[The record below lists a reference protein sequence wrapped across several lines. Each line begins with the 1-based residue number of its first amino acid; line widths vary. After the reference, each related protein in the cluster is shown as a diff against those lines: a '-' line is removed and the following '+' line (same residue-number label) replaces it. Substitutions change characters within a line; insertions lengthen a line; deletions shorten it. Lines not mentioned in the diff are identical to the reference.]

1 MFNASSKAVFPV
13 LAALHSTEHE
23 ELKQDRSP
31 HAPSPPA
38 PFITISRQAG
48 AHGHTVAAELVKRL
62 NERDRGGGGTAV
74 PWTLWDDELV
84 QRVAQDER
92 LPADK
97 VASLEDQRPSW
108 LEEALGSLVVT
119 TAPVE
124 EMKVYHRVSA
134 TIRSLV
140 AKGRVII
147 VGRGAVFVTDGVPGG
162 VHVRLVAPTEQR
174 VKWAASERNLSPKA
188 AAEWVRK
195 TDDAR
200 EAFYHRHFPGRPF
213 VPESFTATY
222 NTAISTVEQIAQSI
236 LALVPCATRAQRP

>member
-1 MFNASSKAVFPV
+1 MFNVNSKAVFPV
-13 LAALHSTEHE
+13 LATLHATEHE
-23 ELKQDRSP
+23 HRHGTRATP
-31 HAPSPPA
+31 AHAPPRPPV

-48 AHGHTVAAELVKRL
+48 AHGRTVATQLLKQL
-62 NERDRGGGGTAV
+62 NDREPDAPPWAV
-74 PWTLWDDELV
+74 WDDQLV
-84 QRVAQDER
+84 ERVAHDEH
-92 LPADK
+92 LPAHK
-97 VASLEDQRPSW
+97 VAALEDVRPSW

-119 TAPVE
+119 TPPVD

-134 TIRSLV
+134 TIRALV

-162 VHVRLVAPTEQR
+162 IHIRLVAPTDRRTE
-174 VKWAASERNLSPKA
+174 WAARERDLDPKA

-200 EAFYHRHFPGRPF
+200 KAFYHRHFPGRPF

-222 NTAISTVEQIAQSI
+222 NTATSTVEQIAQSI
-236 LALVPCATRAQRP
+236 LALVPRDVEASQG